1 MENNSKNV
9 GAQQSSTSKIY
20 YSNTIVDN
28 GSSISSLPISKNLKL
43 NSYSEFI
50 SGYCAAC
57 TSIIILF
64 PLNKLIF
71 RQQLD
76 GIGFKA
82 AFVQLKS
89 EGIGHIYRGIL
100 PPLLQKSASYSIM
113 FGTQHEYYLLL
124 KKICLKQSIQSNS
137 IDHLLIGVAGG
148 LAGLTEATLTPFERV
163 QAVLQVEKFHNS
175 YTNTLHVF
183 QQISKDHGFKELYR
197 GLSAICMRN
206 SLSNVIFFTA
216 RRPLKSIFPVTS
228 NKFQNAFYDFTSG
241 GLLGATIS
249 TLFYPLNVVK
259 SHMQVKIGGTY
270 LSIFSAFRIIYETRD
285 KRFLNLF
292 MGVHSN
298 FIRAIFAWGITNSV
312 YELVLQSLKSSEI

>member
-1 MENNSKNV
+1 MENKQKNV
-9 GAQQSSTSKIY
+9 EVQQCHTPRMYLASP
-20 YSNTIVDN
+20 IVE
-28 GSSISSLPISKNLKL
+28 SSISSVPTISKNLRL

-76 GIGFKA
+76 GIGFKQ

-89 EGIGHIYRGIL
+89 EGISHIYRGIL

-124 KKICLKQSIQSNS
+124 KKWSLKYTFQSKS
-137 IDHLLIGVAGG
+137 IDHLLTGIAGG

-183 QQISKDHGFKELYR
+183 REISKDHGFKELYR
-197 GLSAICMRN
+197 GLSAICLRN
-206 SLSNVIFFTA
+206 SLSNVIFFTT
-216 RRPLKSIFPVTS
+216 RQPLKSLFPVTT
-228 NKFQNAFYDFTSG
+228 NKFKNIFYDFASG

-249 TLFYPLNVVK
+249 TLFYPLNVAK
-259 SHMQVKIGGTY
+259 SHMQVRIGGNY
-270 LSIFSAFRIIYETRD
+270 LSMISAFRIIYETRD
-285 KRFLNLF
+285 RRFLNLF
-292 MGVHSN
+292 KGVHSN

-312 YELVLQSLKSSEI
+312 YEFVLQSLKSKAF